1 MMIASIFRPSS
12 FTALA
17 ALWSATAAGLLLAL
31 FEDGLWDV
39 ASWIALAAVIGV
51 GGYLLFRK
59 PTAGPPPGA
68 EAASSASLDHK

>member
-1 MMIASIFRPSS
+1 MMIASIFRLNS

-39 ASWIALAAVIGV
+39 ASWITLAAVIGV
-51 GGYLLFRK
+51 GGYPLFKK
-59 PTAGPPPGA
+59 PTA
-68 EAASSASLDHK
+68 EAAPSASLDGD

>member
-1 MMIASIFRPSS
+1 MIAHNFRHIP
-12 FTALA
+12 FTILA

-51 GGYLLFRK
+51 GCYLLFKK
-59 PTAGPPPGA
+59 PTAGPA
-68 EAASSASLDHK
+68 RTQSR